1 MTRIARNE
9 YEFVRLLP
17 FPLLQILITNKRME
31 QENKTYFLREE
42 NRKDYTSFQDLSF
55 YWINLKKNI
64 SVNCIDTP
72 AFIFHI
78 HYKKIICDDH
88 PK

>member
-1 MTRIARNE
+1 MDLADC
-9 YEFVRLLP
+9 YHFLGS
-17 FPLLQILITNKRME
+17 PLLQILITNKRME
-31 QENKTYFLREE
+31 QKNKTYFLREE
-42 NRKDYTSFQDLSF
+42 NREDYTSFQDLSF
-55 YWINLKKNI
+55 YWINLEENV
-64 SVNCIDTP
+64 SVNCIDTA